1 MVSAEAS
8 TWKIYQVHIDEFA
21 LFSSLEGLQVQRVEG
36 FLLKAAFVQLRL
48 QSYRENVLSF
58 FIIVNYV
65 SVFVLDI
72 LQ

>member
-1 MVSAEAS
+1 M
-8 TWKIYQVHIDEFA
+8 
-21 LFSSLEGLQVQRVEG
+21 QRVEG